1 MNGLTNNLASAMK
14 VAGPI
19 ASTGLKVIVP
29 MAQKANS
36 SWFTKSPTSAP
47 TEAAAT
53 PSTPA
58 PTEAPTQPVTI
69 TDPKEVNLF
78 QQFAKSGDLTD
89 VVNDDEL
96 TVFQQIKKKI
106 KDGDFSDI
114 VKSLPSPP
122 PFPTA
127 LVMQIVGS
135 LNDIF
140 QQNIGKVSKY
150 AEASID
156 YELEKKKN
164 ELELTKALGEEAKKT
179 NLNTHMPAYI
189 NHVMK

>member
-1 MNGLTNNLASAMK
+1 MNGLTSNLASAMK

-19 ASTGLKVIVP
+19 ASTGLKVVVP

-36 SWFTKSPTSAP
+36 SWFTKSPSP
-47 TEAAAT
+47 TDA
-53 PSTPA
+53 
-58 PTEAPTQPVTI
+58 TQPVTI

-127 LVMQIVGS
+127 IVMQIVGS

>member
-1 MNGLTNNLASAMK
+1 MNGLTSNLASAMK

-19 ASTGLKVIVP
+19 ASTGLKVVVP

-36 SWFTKSPTSAP
+36 SWFTKSPTPAP
-47 TEAAAT
+47 TEAAT
-53 PSTPA
+53 PAPTA

-127 LVMQIVGS
+127 IVMQIVGS